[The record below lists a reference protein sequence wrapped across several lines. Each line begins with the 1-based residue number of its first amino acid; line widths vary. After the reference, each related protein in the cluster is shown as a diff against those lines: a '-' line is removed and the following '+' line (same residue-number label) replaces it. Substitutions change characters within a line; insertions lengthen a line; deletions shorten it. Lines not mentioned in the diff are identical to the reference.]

1 MVYDCLVASAEIL
14 FNDSGAVLVRENLL
28 MLLLS
33 DARLEEMLDERGL
46 YKT

>member
-14 FNDSGAVLVRENLL
+14 FNDSGAVLVREPVDAAF
-28 MLLLS
+28 S
-33 DARLEEMLDERGL
+33 DARLEEMLNERGL